1 LQHHPSH
8 RDVIKDADLELASA
22 GHTRTVI
29 KSSDNLE
36 FPDAG
41 MGRIVRFNE
50 PQPLSSIIERVA
62 RGVGNPK
69 GFPIAIP
76 QGHSIADILIRSAAI
91 CAGSGGSLFSG
102 MQDVDLLFTGE
113 LSHHEALAAI
123 ERGQSVITLF
133 HSNTERGYL
142 HNVLKAQLT
151 ERVKAEWE
159 QIRKEEKIE
168 QSMSD
173 EFIEALEDEY
183 VAVELSERDRDPYG
197 LVISRAEI

>member
-1 LQHHPSH
+1 
-8 RDVIKDADLELASA
+8 
-22 GHTRTVI
+22 
-29 KSSDNLE
+29 
-36 FPDAG
+36 